1 MRKVAFI
8 FLAAM
13 ALCSV
18 TLAQFQFGSVVGLIK
33 DASQA
38 PVPGAAIEI
47 RSQSTNVARQTIAS
61 PAGEYNFVSLP
72 PEKYTLTVK
81 HPGFRD
87 TSRAIELSVGQ
98 RLEADITLEV
108 GGVTEEVTVKAETP
122 LLEVATS
129 ELGNVRSEKQAVDLP
144 LNTRN
149 FTQLVALAPGVNN
162 RGSASNSILQGYTSG
177 RGVNGAVI
185 NGAPSEG

>member
-1 MRKVAFI
+1 MRNVSVMI
-8 FLAAM
+8 LA
-13 ALCSV
+13 
-18 TLAQFQFGSVVGLIK
+18 TLAYCTITPAQFQFGSVVGLIK

-38 PVPGAAIEI
+38 PVPGATIEI
-47 RSQSTNVARQTIAS
+47 RSQSTNVARQATAS
-61 PAGEYNFVSLP
+61 PSGEYNFVSLP
-72 PEKYTLTVK
+72 PDKYTLTVK

-87 TSRAIELSVGQ
+87 TSRALELSVGQ

-108 GGVTEEVTVKAETP
+108 GGVTEEVTAKAETP

-129 ELGNVRSEKQAVDLP
+129 ELGNVRSEKQVVDLP

-162 RGSASNSILQGYTSG
+162 RGSASNSILQ
-177 RGVNGAVI
+177 
-185 NGAPSEG
+185 

>member
-1 MRKVAFI
+1 MRNVTFILLTALLSCNVA
-8 FLAAM
+8 
-13 ALCSV
+13 
-18 TLAQFQFGSVVGLIK
+18 LAQFQFGSVVGLIK

-38 PVPGAAIEI
+38 PVPAAAIEI
-47 RSQSTNVARQTIAS
+47 RSQSTNVARQAIAS

-72 PEKYTLTVK
+72 PDKYTVTVK

-87 TSRAIELSVGQ
+87 TTRTLELSVGQ

-108 GGVTEEVTVKAETP
+108 GGVSEQVTVKAETP
-122 LLEVATS
+122 LLEVASS
-129 ELGNVRSEKQAVDLP
+129 ELGNVRSEKQVEDLP

-162 RGSASNSILQGYTSG
+162 RGAASNSIL
-177 RGVNGAVI
+177 
-185 NGAPSEG
+185 